1 MEIEVED
8 RSKLVVEKGQKAV
21 FGRGNG
27 FNTTDRTVSRRHVLF
42 ELQHINATQT
52 EPRISFEVLG
62 RNPVWVRSQK
72 DGEVRVFR
80 RSEKGELAAG
90 DWLCVSGK
98 RPIWFKVR
106 NVGVEEEV
114 KRVLESESEMA
125 EGLLNGSEWEGVDV
139 SGIDPVKEFGFVV
152 MGNEFDQYP
161 KQMICD
167 VKNWNWFL
175 EEPRKESDDDEY
187 EGKERRGGRRKRKKG
202 EENDNEEWT
211 GDGEADEELVAKLR
225 KVNKPK
231 YSTRSKAHSEPQ
243 KKAKGSKHSDQKKT
257 AAVDEEGIK
266 DDDKDEDEDDE
277 TLGGFIVGED
287 DLEEEEDPEG
297 TDEYEEE
304 EEFVEEED
312 DDDDE

>member
-27 FNTTDRTVSRRHVLF
+27 FNTTDPTVSRRQVLL
-42 ELQHINATQT
+42 ELEHRNANQT

-62 RNPVWVRSQK
+62 RNPIWVRSHK
-72 DGEVRVFR
+72 EGEVRVFR

-106 NVGVEEEV
+106 NIEEEEED
-114 KRVLESESEMA
+114 KRISESESELA
-125 EGLLNGSEWEGVDV
+125 KGLINGSEWEGADV
-139 SGIDPVKEFGFVV
+139 SGIDPVKEFGFIV
-152 MGNEFDQYP
+152 MGHEFDQYP
-161 KQMICD
+161 KQMIRD
-167 VKNWNWFL
+167 IKNWDWFL

-187 EGKERRGGRRKRKKG
+187 EGKGRRGGRRKRKKG
-202 EENDNEEWT
+202 EEDDNEEWT
-211 GDGEADEELVAKLR
+211 GDSEVDAEFVAKLR

-231 YSTRSKAHSEPQ
+231 YSTRSKAHNEPQ
-243 KKAKGSKHSDQKKT
+243 KKAKGSKSSVQKMT
-257 AAVDEEGIK
+257 SAADEEGI
-266 DDDKDEDEDDE
+266 DDDDDE

-287 DLEEEEDPEG
+287 GLEDEEDPDG
-297 TDEYEEE
+297 TDEFEEE
-304 EEFVEEED
+304 EEFVEE